1 VGHDFP
7 ASAVQRHSRRVRAG
21 RLRTTKPRD
30 WNPWAWVLIMPAM
43 LDYDAHRRRMIAET
57 SAFIEWG
64 LAHPDQVRWI
74 PTKRVSEGG
83 FSDAMS
89 RVFWA
94 GVFGASALVPG
105 DLVHRFLRWVRSV

>member
-1 VGHDFP
+1 
-7 ASAVQRHSRRVRAG
+7 
-21 RLRTTKPRD
+21 
-30 WNPWAWVLIMPAM
+30 MPAM
-43 LDYDAHRRRMIAET
+43 LDYEAHRSRMIAET

-94 GVFGASALVPG
+94 GVFGASALVPR
-105 DLVHRFLRWVRSV
+105 DVVRRFIRWAGFG